1 MYILCCFCSHC
12 VFTIKLI
19 QTSNE
24 SKPTC
29 ARVNRIS
36 IVDLA
41 GSERT
46 AKTQAVGTRAKEAG
60 NINVSLMV
68 LGRCI
73 DTIRLN
79 QKKRCVSICVLV
91 CYLTSILF
99 ILYAEGKGTFVLY
112 HLERVN

>member
-1 MYILCCFCSHC
+1 MWYTCAHIVVYVYYKLLKILCCSCSHC
-12 VFTIKLI
+12 VFTIKLV
-19 QTSNE
+19 QTSNL
-24 SKPTC
+24 SKPSF
-29 ARVNRIS
+29 ARINRMS

-73 DTIRLN
+73 DTIRFN
-79 QKKRCVSICVLV
+79 QKKRFVCVCVCV
-91 CYLTSILF
+91 CVCVQCL
-99 ILYAEGKGTFVLY
+99 
-112 HLERVN
+112 

>member
-1 MYILCCFCSHC
+1 M
-12 VFTIKLI
+12 FTIKLE
-19 QTSNE
+19 QTSDA

-46 AKTQAVGTRAKEAG
+46 GKTQAIGTSAKESD

-68 LGRCI
+68 LGWCI

-79 QKKRCVSICVLV
+79 QKKRCVHVCVCVHV
-91 CYLTSILF
+91 CRDNYNF
-99 ILYAEGKGTFVLY
+99 FEV
-112 HLERVN
+112 V

>member
-1 MYILCCFCSHC
+1 MMLYCSMCCSYSHC
-12 VFTIKLI
+12 VFTIKLV
-19 QTSNE
+19 QTSNA

-46 AKTQAVGTRAKEAG
+46 AKTLAIGTRAKEAG

-73 DTIRLN
+73 DTIRFN
-79 QKKRCVSICVLV
+79 QKKRYGVCTRVCSSLVHGMLV
-91 CYLTSILF
+91 CHG
-99 ILYAEGKGTFVLY
+99 LYYFVFFY
-112 HLERVN
+112 

>member
-1 MYILCCFCSHC
+1 M
-12 VFTIKLI
+12 
-19 QTSNE
+19 
-24 SKPTC
+24 
-29 ARVNRIS
+29 S

-73 DTIRLN
+73 DTIRFN
-79 QKKRCVSICVLV
+79 QKKRFVCVCVCV
-91 CYLTSILF
+91 CVCVYSAYNSGQSPANFDVCPI
-99 ILYAEGKGTFVLY
+99 
-112 HLERVN
+112 

>member
-1 MYILCCFCSHC
+1 M
-12 VFTIKLI
+12 
-19 QTSNE
+19 
-24 SKPTC
+24 
-29 ARVNRIS
+29 S

-73 DTIRLN
+73 DTIRFN
-79 QKKRCVSICVLV
+79 QKKRSVCLYMYIRVLV
-91 CYLTSILF
+91 CIYTCVCIYGTMQKVNKPHIWICEVF
-99 ILYAEGKGTFVLY
+99 AYACVC
-112 HLERVN
+112 V

>member
-1 MYILCCFCSHC
+1 M
-12 VFTIKLI
+12 
-19 QTSNE
+19 
-24 SKPTC
+24 
-29 ARVNRIS
+29 S

-73 DTIRLN
+73 DTIRFN
-79 QKKRCVSICVLV
+79 QKKRSVCLYMYIRVLV
-91 CYLTSILF
+91 CIYTVQCKKLTNHTYRFAKYSHMH
-99 ILYAEGKGTFVLY
+99 VC
-112 HLERVN
+112 V

>member
-1 MYILCCFCSHC
+1 M
-12 VFTIKLI
+12 
-19 QTSNE
+19 QTSNS

-29 ARVNRIS
+29 ARINRMS

-73 DTIRLN
+73 DTIRFN
-79 QKKRCVSICVLV
+79 QKKRCVYVCCVR
-91 CYLTSILF
+91 
-99 ILYAEGKGTFVLY
+99 A
-112 HLERVN
+112 

>member
-1 MYILCCFCSHC
+1 
-12 VFTIKLI
+12 VFTVKLV
-19 QTSNE
+19 QTDNTA
-24 SKPTC
+24 KPTC
-29 ARVNRIS
+29 ARVNRVS

-73 DTIRLN
+73 DTIRFN
-79 QKKRCVSICVLV
+79 QKK
-91 CYLTSILF
+91 
-99 ILYAEGKGTFVLY
+99 K
-112 HLERVN
+112 